1 MFIATLIAP
10 DLPQGEVSAARDR
23 LDAAGCLPVAQIW
36 VQEGEAVDLQ
46 FGRDPDVA
54 RSALEGQ
61 GYDVVVQP
69 AEHRRKK
76 LIVADM
82 DSTMITVE
90 CIDELADYAGIKAQI
105 AAVTEAAMRG
115 ELDFGEAL
123 DARVALLKGLDEGVI
138 ARCLAERV
146 KIMPGARELVRT
158 MRGWGATAILVS
170 GGFTRFA
177 EPVAAEIGFT
187 RAIANVLEI
196 ADGKLAGTV
205 TKPIV
210 DASTKLATLSEAV
223 LDLGLSRAETLAVGD
238 GANDLAMITQAG
250 LGVAYHAKPVVAAA
264 AGARIDHGDLTT
276 LLFAQGVA
284 RKDWIS
290 G

>member
-10 DLPQGEVSAARDR
+10 ALPKGEVSAARDR
-23 LDAAGCLPVAQIW
+23 LDDAGCLPVAHVW
-36 VQEGEAVDLQ
+36 LEEGEAVDLQ
-46 FGRDPDVA
+46 FARDPSAA

-123 DARVALLKGLDEGVI
+123 DARVALLKGLDEDVI

-146 KIMPGARELVRT
+146 KIMPGAKALVRT

-223 LDLGLSRAETLAVGD
+223 LELGLPSAETLAVGD

-264 AGARIDHGDLTT
+264 AGARIDHGDLSA

-284 RKDWIS
+284 RKDWAAV
-290 G
+290 